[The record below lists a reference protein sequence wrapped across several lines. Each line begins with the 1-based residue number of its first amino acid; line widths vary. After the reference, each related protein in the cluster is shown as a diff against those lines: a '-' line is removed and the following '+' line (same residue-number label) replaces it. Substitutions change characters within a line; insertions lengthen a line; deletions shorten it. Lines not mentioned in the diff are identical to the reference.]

1 MADVPYPITGDT
13 IEELAKQTFD
23 IFRDLYYDRIGGAMV
38 GDVFTNESD
47 VLELNVAEGSGLFKN
62 DDGELD
68 FAVTADTISNAP
80 AGNISATT
88 VQGAINELSAD
99 KVDTDGNLQCDYFTF
114 DETSEVPDPPAGYK
128 VLHIDVSNLTEPWL
142 LAVGP
147 LFDYFVMEA

>member
-1 MADVPYPITGDT
+1 MADLPYPLATDDVSQYRNDL
-13 IEELAKQTFD
+13 IETFK
-23 IFRDLYYDRIGGAMV
+23 DLYDNRIGGASV
-38 GDVFTNESD
+38 GDVFTNIND
-47 VLELNVAEGSGLFKN
+47 TLELRIKENSGLFKN

-80 AGNISATT
+80 AGNISSAT

-128 VLHIDVSNLTEPWL
+128 VLHIDVSNLAEPWL
-142 LAVGP
+142 YAVGP